1 MIKRVL
7 NATLLALLL
16 MACEQDNV
24 ITQQPQ
30 TEVEVT
36 FNFEFEDVAVTRAI
50 SDGTTAD
57 ELMYAIFNADNNEL
71 VISKTTKTNASG
83 ATTSSGITTRM
94 TLPEGLTKLTVD
106 NTTLG
111 KEGINMEYLYAF
123 MARTE
128 KHAYV
133 VLRVED
139 NAAAEE
145 ALGEAGFHL
154 ITKEDICKI

>member
-16 MACEQDNV
+16 MACEQDNI

-94 TLPEGLTKLTVD
+94 TLTEGLTYKAVFWLQSSQTDAYTVTEDMTGAQVANYAVTGTVD
-106 NTTLG
+106 KTVTFTDNTQ
-111 KEGINMEYLYAF
+111 
-123 MARTE
+123 
-128 KHAYV
+128 V
-133 VLRVED
+133 V
-139 NAAAEE
+139 
-145 ALGEAGFHL
+145 FY
-154 ITKEDICKI
+154 

>member
-16 MACEQDNV
+16 MACEQDNI

-57 ELMYAIFNADNNEL
+57 ELMYAIFNAYNNEL
-71 VISKTTKTNASG
+71 VISKTTKKNA
-83 ATTSSGITTRM
+83 
-94 TLPEGLTKLTVD
+94 
-106 NTTLG
+106 
-111 KEGINMEYLYAF
+111 
-123 MARTE
+123 
-128 KHAYV
+128 
-133 VLRVED
+133 
-139 NAAAEE
+139 
-145 ALGEAGFHL
+145 
-154 ITKEDICKI
+154 